1 MKFLDFG
8 REKNYTQNKTAS
20 QIGKKQDEKFSKS
33 HLLQGVHKQYHF
45 FSRLFEDY
53 FEKMKK
59 FNKIGNPNKITNTFA
74 SLSKVGVTSSSK
86 TQILTKLAIIVVPL
100 TAIVGAVLQV

>member
-45 FSRLFEDY
+45 FFKTFRRLF
-53 FEKMKK
+53 
-59 FNKIGNPNKITNTFA
+59 
-74 SLSKVGVTSSSK
+74 
-86 TQILTKLAIIVVPL
+86 
-100 TAIVGAVLQV
+100 